1 MAPTQSEFPDLRVQ
15 YRNPEFVGGRV
26 SPIGAVFG
34 ALTLMLAQS
43 FLTFLSVPSDWQ
55 IGAQGMILI
64 VILALRLTLSRM
76 ETAR

>member
-1 MAPTQSEFPDLRVQ
+1 
-15 YRNPEFVGGRV
+15 
-26 SPIGAVFG
+26 
-34 ALTLMLAQS
+34 MLAQS